1 MALKIN
7 SVNGSITINPED
19 GVGDVSITLPRSSNI
34 ASQDYVT
41 TQISN
46 LVAAAPGALDT
57 LNELSAA
64 LGDDANFSTTVTD
77 SLALKA
83 NSADL
88 STVATSGSYTD
99 LLNQPALF
107 DGVFTSLTSIPTT
120 ISGYGITDAFDGAYS
135 SLTGVPVNEAQTV
148 YTLTGTDIDPTN
160 GGIQTKTLSGS
171 TVFTESL
178 SDGHSVILMLDGGV
192 SNTVTW
198 PTVTW
203 VTSSGNAAPTL
214 TANDTLVFWK
224 ISTTLYGAY
233 VGSYT

>member
-34 ASQDYVT
+34 ASQEYVT

-107 DGVFTSLTSIPTT
+107 DG
-120 ISGYGITDAFDGAYS
+120 AYS
-135 SLTGVPVNEAQTV
+135 NLTGVPVNEAQTV
-148 YTLTGTDIDPTN
+148 YSLTGTEIDPTN

-233 VGSYT
+233 VGSYA